1 MEIKREDRILKAL
14 LVILIISA
22 FTSGLALDVGTISI
36 NLSQLTAILL
46 LFLLFVYSAVNKKS
60 WVVLYKDSVSIFI
73 YLYFFSNL
81 FSSLF
86 FSPVRFQSLKGC
98 GLILTYVL
106 IYVSVRWVMKF
117 MIDQQ
122 APIRRMMRL
131 NYWSA
136 LFGLTCM
143 VISFLQGGKENIGAS
158 LGQLGTAGIETIS
171 RPLPSIQSLSV
182 EPNIFAI
189 ITAVI
194 LCLHL
199 SVYILGVKTKG
210 QLTTII
216 VLSVAVLFAYTRSV
230 YVALILALLVL
241 LFLSRKIRLLLSLVN
256 YGIVLV
262 LLIGTL
268 FIILPDD
275 NDVKHALVSRATTL
289 FDFSHGSGAGRV
301 QGYII
306 GLEGFKKNP
315 AFGNGTLS
323 ADTRFYNSYERR
335 YQERMGSAGWLNGV
349 LIQSMN
355 DTGVFGIV
363 IILSLFGSVLLS
375 NYHVYQ
381 KLNKAAPEKNVVA
394 GFIMGNII
402 LLIAS
407 QTSSTL
413 WVSFPY
419 IYWGINMAFLQYC
432 RKQQFEKIELKNGNI
447 ANGAEI
453 REPKHLS

>member
-1 MEIKREDRILKAL
+1 
-14 LVILIISA
+14 
-22 FTSGLALDVGTISI
+22 
-36 NLSQLTAILL
+36 
-46 LFLLFVYSAVNKKS
+46 
-60 WVVLYKDSVSIFI
+60 
-73 YLYFFSNL
+73 
-81 FSSLF
+81 
-86 FSPVRFQSLKGC
+86 
-98 GLILTYVL
+98 
-106 IYVSVRWVMKF
+106 MKF
-117 MIDQQ
+117 MLDQQ
-122 APIRRMMRL
+122 APIRRMMQL

-136 LFGLTCM
+136 WFGLACM
-143 VISFLQGGKENIGAS
+143 VVSFLQGGKENIGAS

-199 SVYILGVKTKG
+199 SSYILGVKGKG
-210 QLTTII
+210 QLVII
-216 VLSVAVLFAYTRSV
+216 IILSVAVLFAYTRSV
-230 YVALILALLVL
+230 YVALVLALIFL
-241 LFLSRKIRLLLSLVN
+241 LFLTRKIKLLLSLFN

-262 LLIGTL
+262 LIIGTL
-268 FIILPDD
+268 LFVLPDD

-289 FDFSHGSGAGRV
+289 FDFNHGSGAGRV

-306 GLEGFKKNP
+306 GLEGFNKSP
-315 AFGNGTLS
+315 IFGNGTLS
-323 ADTRFYNSYERR
+323 ADTRFYNSYEKR

-355 DTGVFGIV
+355 DTGILGIV
-363 IILSLFGSVLLS
+363 TILALFGSVLLS
-375 NYHVYQ
+375 NYSVYK
-381 KLNKAAPEKNVVA
+381 KLSKASPEKNLVA

-419 IYWGINMAFLQYC
+419 IYWGINMAFLQFC
-432 RKQQFEKIELKNGNI
+432 RKQRIEKIELPRGN
-447 ANGAEI
+447 AN
-453 REPKHLS
+453 K